1 MQDDEPTDVVLEQR
15 ALADEAMRPRDQRAD
30 GVRLAVASLLDML
43 GSCPHAELR
52 MLRQGVLYAVD
63 GMFTYSSGAPSC
75 LLLRLHVVSLVFS
88 VKTSRHSLLRPC
100 RCCA

>member
-43 GSCPHAELR
+43 GSCPHADERKLPVKCKSAR
-52 MLRQGVLYAVD
+52 EA
-63 GMFTYSSGAPSC
+63 SGQ
-75 LLLRLHVVSLVFS
+75 LL
-88 VKTSRHSLLRPC
+88 
-100 RCCA
+100 